1 MDNEKQWSAGNGL
14 VESLLPWLS
23 NSKFGYKEKASSKVF
38 AQRSSIIGIAHGL
51 AYTNIN

>member
-1 MDNEKQWSAGNGL
+1 M
-14 VESLLPWLS
+14 ESLLRSLS

-38 AQRSSIIGIAHGL
+38 AQKSSIIGITHGL